1 MAFSRDQFVH
11 RVIDGVCD
19 KQGPRYET
27 FAKTMSLADYSRLVR
42 CVETTV
48 KAVGREED
56 SKQQVSKCSVYSEPG
71 SRCIVMC
78 VATTNVKDIALD
90 KHSLWLLK

>member
-1 MAFSRDQFVH
+1 M
-11 RVIDGVCD
+11 CD

-48 KAVGREED
+48 KAVGREEG
-56 SKQQVSKCSVYSEPG
+56 SKQQVSEFTVYSEP
-71 SRCIVMC
+71 SSSCILMYVICMY
-78 VATTNVKDIALD
+78 VGTTDDVLSKDL
-90 KHSLWLLK
+90 LWTKILYAY

>member
-1 MAFSRDQFVH
+1 M
-11 RVIDGVCD
+11 IDGVCD

-48 KAVGREED
+48 KAVGREEG
-56 SKQQVSKCSVYSEPG
+56 SKQQVSEYTVYSEPG
-71 SRCIVMC
+71 SRCILMYVD
-78 VATTNVKDIALD
+78 TTDNVLSKTL
-90 KHSLWLLK
+90 LWIKILYAY